1 MSSYNKV
8 IVNGV
13 TKLDLTGD
21 TVKPSA
27 MLAGYSAHGSD
38 GTSITG
44 ELFSN
49 RPEQETIIE
58 PMTDS
63 SGLDIL
69 DSSGNQLTV
78 GFEYVNK
85 IKYDSEINELQY
97 YIREMELT
105 VEAWRDFVNHTI
117 TDSSGNW
124 FVIEDTN
131 IDI

>member
-27 MLAGYSAHGSD
+27 MLSGYSAHGSD
-38 GTSITG
+38 GSVIQG
-44 ELFSN
+44 ELFN
-49 RPEQETIIE
+49 DRPETETFIE

-63 SGLDIL
+63 SGNPIL
-69 DSSGNQLTV
+69 DNSGSTLTV
-78 GFEYVNK
+78 GMEYVNR
-85 IKYDSEINELQY
+85 IKYEQDIRELQQE
-97 YIREMELT
+97 IHEMEQI
-105 VEAWRDFVNHTI
+105 VAAWRDFVNHTI

-124 FVIEDTN
+124 FVI
-131 IDI
+131 